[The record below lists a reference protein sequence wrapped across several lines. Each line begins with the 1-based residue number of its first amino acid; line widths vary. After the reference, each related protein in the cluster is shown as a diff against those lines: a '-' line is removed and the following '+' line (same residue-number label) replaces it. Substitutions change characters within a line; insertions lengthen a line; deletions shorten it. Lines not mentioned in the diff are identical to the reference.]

1 MDYSIEVKW
10 WALVAKGMPAHQMGS
25 NNVEH
30 FVSLNWILYSCS
42 GGRSIYKEIVCP
54 ADIDLLQYDLSK
66 IVQWA
71 KTWLLH
77 AY

>member
-1 MDYSIEVKW
+1 MVGISI
-10 WALVAKGMPAHQMGS
+10 AKGMLAYQMGS
-25 NNVEH
+25 NNVEY
-30 FVSLNWILYSCS
+30 FVSLNWILYSGS
-42 GGRSIYKEIVCP
+42 GVRSIYKETVCP